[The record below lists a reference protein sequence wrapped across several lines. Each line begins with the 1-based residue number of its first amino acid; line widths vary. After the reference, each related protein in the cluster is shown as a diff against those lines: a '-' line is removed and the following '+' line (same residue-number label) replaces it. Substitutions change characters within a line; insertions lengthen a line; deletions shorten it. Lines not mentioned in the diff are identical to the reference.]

1 MFDPVHV
8 LSLASILV
16 AGLILLLGTY
26 VLGRN
31 RFEPLNQVFF
41 FISLGFAVWSFACAF
56 WPTAPTKDYA
66 WFWYRLSSLGWAIT
80 PSLLLHFLIL
90 LSRQDRLLRGW
101 WSYALIYAPGVFYF
115 LQVQFGYL
123 GVVDFVRGPY
133 GWSDVYGPMTVS
145 FAGFLLYFSTYI
157 SFGMM
162 LVFLWGLRTERRAER
177 RQSQILTLSGVPVL
191 GAVALSGIFLPM
203 WGIRSPPDVAH
214 LIAALWV
221 LSIWIAVSRYR
232 LMILNPETVAL
243 DIFKTMADA
252 AILVDRDDQVVNLN
266 KSAEALLGA
275 SEEELRGTR
284 VEEVFETEDSA
295 EAETVRRLIGSADR
309 RALELGLRRQ
319 SGELVTLR
327 VTVSQI
333 KDRFAQPMGSVL
345 IMRDI
350 SDQKRAEADLKYLTT
365 HDPLT
370 DLPNRSLLH
379 DRLQRALQRAIREKR
394 PFALLTFDLDDFQ
407 QINDAYGPQ
416 RGDLVLQEVAR
427 RLSRCVRGLDT
438 VCRLGGDEFIVL
450 VEDLLE
456 SGDSDLVAQR
466 ILDSFEEPIDAGGQ
480 WITVTGSIGI
490 STYPF
495 DGLDTETLVK
505 KADLALGS
513 SKRRGRS
520 GYQYYAPRMD
530 AMNRQRVAIEQGLQE
545 AIGEN
550 ELYLVFQPLV
560 DFATGTIAGIEA
572 LCRWQSK
579 KLGSMSPASFI
590 PIAERS
596 GLIVPIGEWVL
607 ETACRAALRWRE
619 EGLPAVPIGVNVSA
633 RQLLEPNFLGVVD
646 RVLEETGLR
655 PDLLELELTETTAME
670 DVNRSLALLTQLQ
683 DKGIQIVIDDFGT
696 GYSSLMR
703 LKQLPMNTV
712 KVDRSF
718 INNIARDP
726 KDRALVMAIVA
737 MARNLGVGVVAEGV
751 ETLEQ
756 LEVLRSLETQSPT
769 VLRCDRVQGY
779 LFSRPV
785 DIEKVPALFALAAE
799 DHGPFASVRRVVAH
813 RPRALSQ

>member
-1 MFDPVHV
+1 
-8 LSLASILV
+8 
-16 AGLILLLGTY
+16 
-26 VLGRN
+26 
-31 RFEPLNQVFF
+31 
-41 FISLGFAVWSFACAF
+41 
-56 WPTAPTKDYA
+56 
-66 WFWYRLSSLGWAIT
+66 
-80 PSLLLHFLIL
+80 
-90 LSRQDRLLRGW
+90 
-101 WSYALIYAPGVFYF
+101 
-115 LQVQFGYL
+115 
-123 GVVDFVRGPY
+123 
-133 GWSDVYGPMTVS
+133 

-162 LVFLWGLRTERRAER
+162 LVFLWGLRTERRAEQ

-191 GAVALSGIFLPM
+191 GAVALSGILLPM
-203 WGIRSPPDVAH
+203 WGIRSPPEVAH

-266 KSAEALLGA
+266 KSAEALFGA
-275 SEEELRGTR
+275 SEEELRGTP
-284 VEEVFETEDSA
+284 VEDVFETEDSA

-327 VTVSQI
+327 VTVSQV

-466 ILDSFEEPIDAGGQ
+466 ILDSFEKPIDAGGQ

-590 PIAERS
+590 PVAERS

-607 ETACRAALRWRE
+607 ETACRAALRWQE

-712 KVDRSF
+712 K
-718 INNIARDP
+718 
-726 KDRALVMAIVA
+726 
-737 MARNLGVGVVAEGV
+737 
-751 ETLEQ
+751 
-756 LEVLRSLETQSPT
+756 
-769 VLRCDRVQGY
+769 
-779 LFSRPV
+779 
-785 DIEKVPALFALAAE
+785 
-799 DHGPFASVRRVVAH
+799 
-813 RPRALSQ
+813 

>member
-1 MFDPVHV
+1 
-8 LSLASILV
+8 
-16 AGLILLLGTY
+16 
-26 VLGRN
+26 
-31 RFEPLNQVFF
+31 
-41 FISLGFAVWSFACAF
+41 
-56 WPTAPTKDYA
+56 
-66 WFWYRLSSLGWAIT
+66 
-80 PSLLLHFLIL
+80 
-90 LSRQDRLLRGW
+90 
-101 WSYALIYAPGVFYF
+101 
-115 LQVQFGYL
+115 
-123 GVVDFVRGPY
+123 
-133 GWSDVYGPMTVS
+133 
-145 FAGFLLYFSTYI
+145 
-157 SFGMM
+157 
-162 LVFLWGLRTERRAER
+162 
-177 RQSQILTLSGVPVL
+177 
-191 GAVALSGIFLPM
+191 
-203 WGIRSPPDVAH
+203 
-214 LIAALWV
+214 
-221 LSIWIAVSRYR
+221 
-232 LMILNPETVAL
+232 
-243 DIFKTMADA
+243 
-252 AILVDRDDQVVNLN
+252 
-266 KSAEALLGA
+266 
-275 SEEELRGTR
+275 
-284 VEEVFETEDSA
+284 
-295 EAETVRRLIGSADR
+295 
-309 RALELGLRRQ
+309 
-319 SGELVTLR
+319 
-327 VTVSQI
+327 
-333 KDRFAQPMGSVL
+333 
-345 IMRDI
+345 
-350 SDQKRAEADLKYLTT
+350 
-365 HDPLT
+365 
-370 DLPNRSLLH
+370 
-379 DRLQRALQRAIREKR
+379 AIREKR

-466 ILDSFEEPIDAGGQ
+466 ILDSFEKPIDAGGQ

-590 PIAERS
+590 PVAERS

-607 ETACRAALRWRE
+607 ETACRAALRWQE

-779 LFSRPV
+779 LFSKPV

-799 DHGPFASVRRVVAH
+799 DHGPFESVRRVVAH